1 MNINYMVTEVTK
13 TDIIR
18 VLCIW
23 EKEGYKFMTPDKQ
36 EWIGIH
42 DAYIWLLEGEKV
54 WVVVNRNT
62 EVPFNMDEIM
72 HSLNNS
78 PKYFIDRG
86 IGGEIFEY

>member
-1 MNINYMVTEVTK
+1 MKVEYVVMEVTK

-23 EKEGYKFMTPDKQ
+23 EKEGYEFMTPDKQ

-54 WVVVNRNT
+54 WFVKGDID
-62 EVPFNMDEIM
+62 FLYDMKEIEWE
-72 HSLNNS
+72 LNNE
-78 PKYFIDRG
+78 PKHYIERG